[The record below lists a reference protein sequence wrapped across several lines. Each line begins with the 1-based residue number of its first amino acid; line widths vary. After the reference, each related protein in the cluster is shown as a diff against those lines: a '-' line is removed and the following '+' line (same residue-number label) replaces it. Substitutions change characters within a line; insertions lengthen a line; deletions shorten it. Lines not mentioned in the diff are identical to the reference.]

1 MKKFT
6 PMLCIILLAICSIF
20 TFAACSKVEFKVNF
34 MVDNEVYATINTSG
48 QEVIKMPTNPTKEGY
63 IFDGWFWDENY
74 WQRPFTANSLLDAPL
89 SSDMNVY
96 AKWST
101 PDSVQGADIDISS
114 FEKSGDNEFSIKVP
128 NQTATLSLGNYVAVN
143 SRSSWTLSTDIYGNN
158 MIASKTATLAVGDNL
173 YYILVTADNGTTQ
186 LYTLRIRRKP
196 IYNVIFDTNGG
207 TSVAKQEI
215 EEDSFAVAPTSE
227 KVGYTFVSWN
237 YDFSNPITDNTIVVA
252 SWSANSYKIN
262 YNANGGE
269 IANAYTEVTYADNYT
284 LSIPTKRGYS
294 FGGWYNGND
303 LIENGKYMTAS
314 DITVKAKWD
323 IVNYAISYDL
333 NGGNVDKANPTTYN
347 VESDNI
353 ILNNPTQLGFEFVGW
368 TGTDVAEPSK
378 GVIIYSNSIGERNY
392 TANWEFNGYKINYNL
407 NGGINSTDNPI
418 GFTIASPNIYLSNP
432 TKEGYIFGG
441 WFTTETFDTDSKIT
455 TVTTGSTGDIDIY
468 AKWTPITY
476 SVKFNA
482 NGGDGLMNNQ
492 LFTYDIEQNLDENK
506 YSRYGYSFLGWSD
519 IQDDLSAKYDD
530 AAKLSNMANV
540 QGDIVELFAIWEA
553 ISSTVTFDK
562 GISEGGTDSVVATFD
577 QSMPAAV
584 IPVIP
589 FGYAFDGYFDI
600 DGVQYYDS
608 LMVGTKAWD
617 KIADTTL
624 YASFTA
630 KGSTVTFDKQG
641 GTNGT
646 NSVNAVYDSKMP
658 QAVAPT
664 KAGYDFRGY
673 YYQENGQGTQYYDE
687 GMVSV
692 HNWDREYDAT
702 LYAYYT
708 PSEFTISFDFNGG
721 ECSQNQITATY
732 LEKLPDLSVI
742 PVRAGYIFLGYF
754 DAKNNGTQYYN
765 ADLSHDLNWNK
776 MTGAV
781 LYADWQAIAYQVK
794 FDGNNATSGSM
805 SNEAFVYDISKNL
818 TANAFARVG
827 YSFVNW
833 NTKADGSGVSYT
845 NNQSVKN
852 ISSVDGDII
861 TLYAQWNTVSYSIN
875 YNLDGGT
882 NNVDNPA
889 TYTIEDAVVL
899 KAPSKNGYTFAGWSN
914 GGKIETGC
922 TGTLSFTAS
931 WTANTYTVT
940 FDKQGGT
947 SGAETVVVTYGS
959 DMPYCAAPEYS
970 GYDFEGY
977 YDENGTQYYS
987 STMGSVRVW
996 NKTENT
1002 TLYARYKGKTY
1013 TITFNKQ
1020 GGSNGSNS
1028 VAATYN
1034 STVPSAT
1041 APTRTGYTFQGYF
1054 DETNG
1059 NGKQY
1064 YSNSMGRLSVWDKK
1078 SAATLYAYWT
1088 ANTYTVSF
1096 NANSGTGTQ
1105 SNVSATYDSAMP
1117 IIMTIPTRTGYIFLG
1132 YFDSSSGG
1140 KKYYNADLTSA
1151 ANWDKTS
1158 ATTLYAN
1165 WQAITYQVR
1174 FDGND
1179 ATSGSMSNETFT
1191 YDASKALTTNAY
1203 TRMGYNFAGW
1213 TTNSDGT
1220 GTSYTNGQSVINL
1233 SSVNND
1239 VVILYAKWT
1248 ANTYTVTLS
1257 ETETYVDPVY
1267 TVSFNLNGASGS
1279 IPSQTVTT
1287 TTGLTYPS
1295 IPTRSGY
1302 VFGGW
1307 YTTSSCSTLFDFTAT
1322 VTRDTT
1328 VYAKW
1333 ISYSGAGVLSLNGSI
1348 SGISAPSKS
1357 STSSYKY
1364 YAFVPLTSG
1373 NITLYSTGS
1382 SDSYGCLYNSSKSL
1396 LKSDDDSGNG
1406 NNFSITYSV
1415 TAGIL
1420 YYIAPCAYGSS
1431 SISLTLCM
1439 SGAATPA
1446 AGGKTTGFVVSA
1458 ITQNVTYDSA
1468 FTLVVGE
1475 KEGYT
1480 FLGWY
1485 DGVGGTGT
1493 QYTDKAGNS
1502 VKVWDKAA
1510 NTTLYA
1516 KWIAYTLTTEK
1527 NIANAGTVSAYDNTN
1542 VTAGTS
1548 KTITA
1553 TTNVGYTWIG
1563 WFDGDELLTNNLSYT
1578 FAMPEES
1585 IVYTAKWSVNQ
1596 YTITFVSNGGSNV
1609 APITQDYATVVTAP
1623 AKPTLEE
1630 KSFVGWFDSSLTTE
1644 YVFSTMQAADITLY
1658 AKWIDYEVA
1667 LTCNKRTEI
1676 SINDAIAAETFS
1688 ATAVDTDGNP
1698 VEVTAQITGGS
1709 KVVGGKITV
1718 RLVAMGLYDIYAV
1731 ETISNINVYG
1741 APTLTYNTEK
1751 DYFNMSDTINALL
1764 FGASAIDT
1772 LGDAVA
1778 VNVSVKEGTYNG
1790 GDIVTVVIS
1799 TTDKTGNETEVEIP
1813 NVKVYGTPVITR
1825 NIDVV
1830 DIKASDTIG
1839 NELFGVTAVD
1849 SFGAQLDVTT
1859 IKYSG
1864 TFSGGNTITIKSSTT
1879 DSKGNTNYVTY
1890 SVKVYGLPSISGAS
1904 TTNFKVEDEI
1914 TLETLGIVAKDS
1926 FAKTLSNVTLELTN
1940 GSQISGA
1947 TLTYL
1952 VTATDHLGNVNTK
1965 EITGIRIYGTPT
1977 ITFDT
1982 EKTSMKVTDT
1992 VNSALL
1998 NATAK
2003 DSFNDNLS
2011 VSVVL
2016 NSGTIAAGGNVVTFK
2031 LSTTD
2036 HLGNYYEVISQN
2048 VKVYSSDDI
2057 TLTYTT
2063 TANNIRKLS
2072 VGEEFNAQA
2081 VNGFGETCETSI
2093 VAASGYTLAGGNTI
2107 NLYIV
2112 ATDALGNTTQSELI
2126 TGIKIYD
2133 MPTLV
2138 YSRDYDYIQNG
2149 DSPYALFKV
2158 LDSFDKEL
2166 LFNVETLSGS
2176 LEVNETITYR
2186 ITTTDRVGND
2196 FCQEYTLVVLDTD
2209 ESILEFFFNGECLG
2223 RQRVYKGDN
2232 YSFCNMFEVEGYT
2245 FVGWQY
2251 NNTLITDSNGD
2262 SLSAWDKDS
2271 GIYQLTAKTT
2281 IITYTVTYNLN
2292 GGTNGN
2298 NPSSFTIVSAEG
2310 GIALSDPAKV
2320 TSETISSEYL
2330 GNGNYRITKEITA
2343 YTFLGWYTES
2353 TFDNEVTEITYTGS
2367 NVVLYA
2373 KWSETTSTAYSREG
2387 NYIYFGE
2394 YPQTI
2399 KANNVTITN
2408 TTNEKGYYLG
2418 SDGYYYAK
2426 VTASPYESD
2435 YTYTFSTG
2443 ASVTSGTV
2451 YYFKVEP
2458 IKWRILSETNGELF
2472 ILCESIIANHRYA
2485 SSSNNYANSEIR
2497 AWLNDTFY
2505 NTAFTDLQKAII
2517 QLTTVDNGAN
2527 NTYACANTEDY
2538 IFLLSSQEVTNS
2550 AYGFNAD
2557 YCEDDTARWMQT
2569 SDYSRAT
2576 GACMNTSTDY
2586 YGNGWWWLRSPIYNS
2601 SNYACE
2607 VGINGFAYFTY
2618 VYLTVGGVVPAL
2630 KIRL

>member
-1 MKKFT
+1 MSSVNNAVV
-6 PMLCIILLAICSIF
+6 IL
-20 TFAACSKVEFKVNF
+20 
-34 MVDNEVYATINTSG
+34 
-48 QEVIKMPTNPTKEGY
+48 
-63 IFDGWFWDENY
+63 
-74 WQRPFTANSLLDAPL
+74 
-89 SSDMNVY
+89 
-96 AKWST
+96 
-101 PDSVQGADIDISS
+101 
-114 FEKSGDNEFSIKVP
+114 
-128 NQTATLSLGNYVAVN
+128 
-143 SRSSWTLSTDIYGNN
+143 
-158 MIASKTATLAVGDNL
+158 
-173 YYILVTADNGTTQ
+173 
-186 LYTLRIRRKP
+186 
-196 IYNVIFDTNGG
+196 
-207 TSVAKQEI
+207 
-215 EEDSFAVAPTSE
+215 
-227 KVGYTFVSWN
+227 
-237 YDFSNPITDNTIVVA
+237 
-252 SWSANSYKIN
+252 
-262 YNANGGE
+262 
-269 IANAYTEVTYADNYT
+269 
-284 LSIPTKRGYS
+284 
-294 FGGWYNGND
+294 
-303 LIENGKYMTAS
+303 
-314 DITVKAKWD
+314 
-323 IVNYAISYDL
+323 
-333 NGGNVDKANPTTYN
+333 
-347 VESDNI
+347 
-353 ILNNPTQLGFEFVGW
+353 
-368 TGTDVAEPSK
+368 
-378 GVIIYSNSIGERNY
+378 
-392 TANWEFNGYKINYNL
+392 
-407 NGGINSTDNPI
+407 
-418 GFTIASPNIYLSNP
+418 
-432 TKEGYIFGG
+432 
-441 WFTTETFDTDSKIT
+441 
-455 TVTTGSTGDIDIY
+455 Y
-468 AKWTPITY
+468 AKWT
-476 SVKFNA
+476 A
-482 NGGDGLMNNQ
+482 NN
-492 LFTYDIEQNLDENK
+492 YDI
-506 YSRYGYSFLGWSD
+506 
-519 IQDDLSAKYDD
+519 
-530 AAKLSNMANV
+530 
-540 QGDIVELFAIWEA
+540 
-553 ISSTVTFDK
+553 
-562 GISEGGTDSVVATFD
+562 
-577 QSMPAAV
+577 
-584 IPVIP
+584 
-589 FGYAFDGYFDI
+589 
-600 DGVQYYDS
+600 
-608 LMVGTKAWD
+608 
-617 KIADTTL
+617 
-624 YASFTA
+624 
-630 KGSTVTFDKQG
+630 
-641 GTNGT
+641 
-646 NSVNAVYDSKMP
+646 
-658 QAVAPT
+658 
-664 KAGYDFRGY
+664 
-673 YYQENGQGTQYYDE
+673 
-687 GMVSV
+687 
-692 HNWDREYDAT
+692 
-702 LYAYYT
+702 
-708 PSEFTISFDFNGG
+708 
-721 ECSQNQITATY
+721 
-732 LEKLPDLSVI
+732 
-742 PVRAGYIFLGYF
+742 
-754 DAKNNGTQYYN
+754 
-765 ADLSHDLNWNK
+765 
-776 MTGAV
+776 
-781 LYADWQAIAYQVK
+781 
-794 FDGNNATSGSM
+794 
-805 SNEAFVYDISKNL
+805 
-818 TANAFARVG
+818 
-827 YSFVNW
+827 
-833 NTKADGSGVSYT
+833 
-845 NNQSVKN
+845 
-852 ISSVDGDII
+852 
-861 TLYAQWNTVSYSIN
+861 
-875 YNLDGGT
+875 
-882 NNVDNPA
+882 
-889 TYTIEDAVVL
+889 
-899 KAPSKNGYTFAGWSN
+899 
-914 GGKIETGC
+914 
-922 TGTLSFTAS
+922 
-931 WTANTYTVT
+931 
-940 FDKQGGT
+940 
-947 SGAETVVVTYGS
+947 
-959 DMPYCAAPEYS
+959 
-970 GYDFEGY
+970 
-977 YDENGTQYYS
+977 
-987 STMGSVRVW
+987 
-996 NKTENT
+996 
-1002 TLYARYKGKTY
+1002 
-1013 TITFNKQ
+1013 
-1020 GGSNGSNS
+1020 
-1028 VAATYN
+1028 
-1034 STVPSAT
+1034 
-1041 APTRTGYTFQGYF
+1041 
-1054 DETNG
+1054 
-1059 NGKQY
+1059 
-1064 YSNSMGRLSVWDKK
+1064 
-1078 SAATLYAYWT
+1078 
-1088 ANTYTVSF
+1088 SF

-1117 IIMTIPTRTGYIFLG
+1117 VITTIPTKTGYTFLG

-1203 TRMGYNFAGW
+1203 TRMGYTFAGW

-1220 GTSYTNGQSVINL
+1220 GTSYTNGQSVSNL

-1257 ETETYVDPVY
+1257 ETETYVDLDPVY

-1357 STSSYKY
+1357 RTTSYKY

-1382 SDSYGCLYNSSKSL
+1382 SDSYGYLYNSSKSW
-1396 LKSDDDSGNG
+1396 LKSDNDSGNG

-1420 YYIAPCAYGSS
+1420 YYIAPCAYSGSS
-1431 SISLTLCM
+1431 ITLTLCM

-1446 AGGKTTGFVVSA
+1446 AGGKATGSGVAA

-1468 FTLVVGE
+1468 FTLSTDCE

-1480 FLGWY
+1480 FAGWY
-1485 DGVGGTGT
+1485 DGLGGTGT
-1493 QYTDKAGNS
+1493 QYTDKNGDS

-1578 FAMPEES
+1578 FTMPEES

-1609 APITQDYATVVTAP
+1609 APITQDYGTAVTAP
-1623 AKPTLEE
+1623 VKPTLEE

-1658 AKWIDYEVA
+1658 AKWIDYDVS

-1676 SINDAIAAETFS
+1676 SINDAIVAETFS

-1751 DYFNMSDTINALL
+1751 DYFNMSDTINASL

-1839 NELFGVTAVD
+1839 NALFGVSAVD

-1859 IKYSG
+1859 IQYSG

-1926 FAKTLSNVTLELTN
+1926 FAKTLSNVTLELIS

-1965 EITGIRIYGTPT
+1965 EISGIKIYGTPT

-2209 ESILEFFFNGECLG
+2209 QSILELYFNGLYIG
-2223 RQRVYKGDN
+2223 TQRVYKGDN
-2232 YSFCNMFEVEGYT
+2232 YSFCNMFEGYT

-2262 SLSAWDKDS
+2262 SLFAWDKDS

-2298 NPSSFTIVSAEG
+2298 NPSTFTIVSAEG
-2310 GIALSDPAKV
+2310 GIALNDPAKV
-2320 TSETISSEYL
+2320 TSETTISSEYL
-2330 GNGNYRITKEITA
+2330 GNGNYRITKEITE

-2353 TFDNEVTEITYTGS
+2353 TFDNEVTEITYTGD

-2373 KWSETTSTAYSREG
+2373 KWSETTSTTNTNSREG

-2418 SDGYYYAK
+2418 SDGYYYAI
-2426 VTASPYESD
+2426 VSARPFQSGYM
-2435 YTYTFSTG
+2435 FSTG

-2485 SSSNNYANSEIR
+2485 SNSNNYANSEIR

-2505 NTAFTDLQKAII
+2505 NTAFNDLQKEII
-2517 QLTTVDNGAN
+2517 QLTTVDNSARSTNPN
-2527 NTYACANTEDY
+2527 NNATAFTSGNNSYACSNTQDRV
-2538 IFLLSSQEVTNS
+2538 FLLSEQEVTNS

-2557 YCEDDTARWMQT
+2557 YSNYDTARCMQT

-2576 GACMNTSTDY
+2576 GAYMNTSTDD
-2586 YGNGWWWLRSPIYNS
+2586 YGNGWWWLRSPGCYYSSLARDVKYNGYADS
-2601 SNYACE
+2601 SNGVSSPSY
-2607 VGINGFAYFTY
+2607 
-2618 VYLTVGGVVPAL
+2618 GVVPAL
-2630 KIRL
+2630 RIKL